1 MADCWIRPIT
11 PTVLTESLRVADL
24 TSPITN
30 DSLQKCLSVE
40 ARRASE
46 ITRQLVSM
54 GFLRELKPNSFT
66 MTDEGLRLVEA
77 VARKDQDRI
86 HQILLK
92 YEPYKRIYRLLEEKA
107 LSLEETASASSMNE
121 VAVETILRLL
131 EWSTGRLKRSRKRR
145 FYITKRVPPALE
157 AYLETLRKVWHD
169 LNSTEF
175 GVRREFIR
183 IPDLRDA
190 VCEALLMDAAS
201 FDNLLTKMLQSF
213 PSHFELSSAPA
224 PVTCASKE
232 DGISIA
238 GKRFFYVRMLEW
250 R

>member
-11 PTVLTESLRVADL
+11 PTVLTESLKVANVN
-24 TSPITN
+24 SHITN
-30 DSLQKCLSVE
+30 DSLQKCLSIE
-40 ARRASE
+40 PRRASE

-54 GFLRELKPNSFT
+54 GFLRELKAESFA
-66 MTDEGLRLVEA
+66 MTDDGLRLVEA
-77 VARKDQDRI
+77 VARKYQDRI

-92 YEPYKRIYRLLEEKA
+92 YEPYKRICTLLGEKT
-107 LSLEETASASSMNE
+107 LSLEEIASASSMNE

-145 FYITKRVPPALE
+145 FYITKQGPPTLE
-157 AYLETLRKVWHD
+157 TYVETLRKVWRD

-175 GVRREFIR
+175 GVKREFIR
-183 IPDLRDA
+183 IPDLRDS

-201 FDNLLTKMLQSF
+201 FDKLLVKMLQSF

-232 DGISIA
+232 DGIGMA
-238 GKRFFYVRMLEW
+238 GKRFFYVRMLE
-250 R
+250 RR